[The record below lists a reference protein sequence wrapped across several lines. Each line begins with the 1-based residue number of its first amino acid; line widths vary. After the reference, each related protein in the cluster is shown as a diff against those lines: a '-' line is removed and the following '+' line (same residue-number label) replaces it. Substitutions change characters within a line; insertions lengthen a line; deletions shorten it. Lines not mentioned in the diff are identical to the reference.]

1 MPAPALNPSTSDL
14 FCRSFVPMVHFLP
27 FRNCC
32 KLALL
37 CSWFLASSGY
47 ADSMAATD
55 SAAALHDRVVALE
68 AQLAAMQASLR
79 ALSSRQDSDLRQRVS
94 QTTSADLV
102 RRGPFALSVSGFV
115 QADATLYRQDSEDQ
129 LDGATGQ
136 PLNETRFVI
145 RRARVRVTADS
156 KYVGGLLE
164 LDGNTVQGSQV
175 RLMSAELWAQ
185 WPASN
190 GQTPQLRGSLGL
202 MKIPFGREVLELD
215 VDRLFLE
222 RSQIVRALFPGE
234 YDLGVRLHGGFRF
247 LRYSLAAMNGAP
259 LGDAAFSA
267 RDPNQS
273 KDLVGKLSIDADPA
287 AWLTLRAGASFVYG
301 TGFSPG
307 SLASKDVLVFRDDN
321 DDGQVQQSEIQ
332 VIRGRAA
339 VPSQNFSRD
348 ALGIDGEVTARIPL
362 LGKLVVSG
370 ELIWARNLDRSQYI
384 ADPVAAGRDLRELG
398 YYVGV
403 TQELS
408 PYVRAGLRYDFYD
421 PDADAEEQRGTERVP
436 LSTSFSSLTVTLA
449 GFYPGYGRLA
459 FEYQHNRNA
468 LGRSSAGIPITLGR
482 DVVLIRGQVSF

>member
-1 MPAPALNPSTSDL
+1 
-14 FCRSFVPMVHFLP
+14 MVRFLP
-27 FRNCC
+27 FRKGCL
-32 KLALL
+32 LALL
-37 CSWFLASSGY
+37 CSWFWAESGH
-47 ADSMAATD
+47 AESTE
-55 SAAALHDRVVALE
+55 SAASPTALADRVLALE
-68 AQLAAMQASLR
+68 AQLAALQAS
-79 ALSSRQDSDLRQRVS
+79 S
-94 QTTSADLV
+94 QTASDRASSQPLTDPSQTPSLALV
-102 RRGPFALSVSGFV
+102 HRGPFALSLSGFV
-115 QADATLYRQDSEDQ
+115 QVDATLYRQDSEDE
-129 LDGATGQ
+129 LDGSTGL

-145 RRARVRVTADS
+145 RRARVRVRADS

-164 LDGNTVQGSQV
+164 LDGNTMQGSQV

-185 WPASN
+185 WPAEI
-190 GQTPQLRGSLGL
+190 GQTPYLRGALGL
-202 MKIPFGREVLELD
+202 MKIPFGREVLEQD
-215 VDRLFLE
+215 VERLFLE
-222 RSQIVRALFPGE
+222 RSHIVRALFPGE

-273 KDLVGKLSIDADPA
+273 KDLIGKLSIDAAPA
-287 AWLTLRAGASFVYG
+287 SWLTLRAGASFVYG

-348 ALGIDGEVTARIPL
+348 ALGLDAEISARIPI
-362 LGKLVVSG
+362 LGRLMVSG
-370 ELIWARNLDRSQYI
+370 ELIWARNLDRSLYI
-384 ADPVAAGRDLRELG
+384 ADPVAVGRDLRELG

-421 PDADAEEQRGTERVP
+421 PDADAQEQRGPDRVP
-436 LSTSFSSLTVTLA
+436 LATSFSSLTTTLA
-449 GFYPGYGRLA
+449 GYYPGYGKLA
-459 FEYQHNRNA
+459 IEYQHNRNA
-468 LGRSSAGIPITLGR
+468 LGRSAAGIPITLGR
-482 DVVLIRGQVSF
+482 DVVLIRGQVRF